1 MVEAVQS
8 FLVLQ
13 VATNLPDVVPC
24 VQRCRLIR
32 VTVDQAEVRHVVLR
46 ERLLYEV
53 LLDFDFVHF
62 TSICRASCLPT

>member
-32 VTVDQAEVRHVVLR
+32 VAVDQAEVRHGVL
-46 ERLLYEV
+46 
-53 LLDFDFVHF
+53 
-62 TSICRASCLPT
+62 